1 MKILMVG
8 ATGFIGK
15 ATVAF
20 LQGKNHEVS
29 AWVRNTDK
37 AIDML
42 GDGVRLISSVKNPR
56 DLKQYLEETDVVIN
70 LAGRPLAGVR
80 WTDKRKLEFYESRVV
95 VTNLIS
101 ESIAMCENPPKI
113 FISASAVGVYGN
125 SGAAA
130 IDEES
135 AVGQDYLSQLS
146 VEWEMAANRAT
157 ESGVRVCNIRIG
169 VVLGREGGMLQQLI
183 QSFDFGVGSYLGDG
197 KQKVPW
203 IHLIDV
209 VRAINFCIDNEEL
222 NGPVNLTAPHATS
235 GKEFAKNLASL
246 TNAFIVIPMPKFV
259 LKLIFGE
266 GEVVLT
272 NSQNPLPAKLLE
284 SGFRFEYDVL
294 RSALEAEIHPEKIV
308 VSKAGLPAESPV
320 HSSKPQ
326 YELKTSVSL
335 KCDHEKAFNFFS
347 SPLNLGL
354 TTPSWLNFKI
364 TDMPL
369 SVSKDCEIAY
379 EIRLWFFPIK
389 WRTKILEWNPHESF
403 IDMQKEGPYRLWVHS
418 HFVESTS
425 RNTSLMTDIVRYS
438 VPGGFLGRLAHYLFI
453 KKSLTRIFGYRRN
466 MIRMRLGFVTSD

>member
-146 VEWEMAANRAT
+146 VEWEL
-157 ESGVRVCNIRIG
+157 S
-169 VVLGREGGMLQQLI
+169 LI
-183 QSFDFGVGSYLGDG
+183 H
-197 KQKVPW
+197 
-203 IHLIDV
+203 I
-209 VRAINFCIDNEEL
+209 
-222 NGPVNLTAPHATS
+222 
-235 GKEFAKNLASL
+235 
-246 TNAFIVIPMPKFV
+246 
-259 LKLIFGE
+259 
-266 GEVVLT
+266 
-272 NSQNPLPAKLLE
+272 
-284 SGFRFEYDVL
+284 
-294 RSALEAEIHPEKIV
+294 
-308 VSKAGLPAESPV
+308 
-320 HSSKPQ
+320 
-326 YELKTSVSL
+326 
-335 KCDHEKAFNFFS
+335 
-347 SPLNLGL
+347 
-354 TTPSWLNFKI
+354 
-364 TDMPL
+364 
-369 SVSKDCEIAY
+369 
-379 EIRLWFFPIK
+379 
-389 WRTKILEWNPHESF
+389 
-403 IDMQKEGPYRLWVHS
+403 
-418 HFVESTS
+418 
-425 RNTSLMTDIVRYS
+425 
-438 VPGGFLGRLAHYLFI
+438 
-453 KKSLTRIFGYRRN
+453 
-466 MIRMRLGFVTSD
+466 

>member
-183 QSFDFGVGSYLGDG
+183 QSFDFETSFY
-197 KQKVPW
+197 
-203 IHLIDV
+203 
-209 VRAINFCIDNEEL
+209 NEFCTIIFCL
-222 NGPVNLTAPHATS
+222 PC
-235 GKEFAKNLASL
+235 SL
-246 TNAFIVIPMPKFV
+246 FVKF
-259 LKLIFGE
+259 
-266 GEVVLT
+266 
-272 NSQNPLPAKLLE
+272 
-284 SGFRFEYDVL
+284 
-294 RSALEAEIHPEKIV
+294 
-308 VSKAGLPAESPV
+308 
-320 HSSKPQ
+320 
-326 YELKTSVSL
+326 TSVN
-335 KCDHEKAFNFFS
+335 HN
-347 SPLNLGL
+347 
-354 TTPSWLNFKI
+354 
-364 TDMPL
+364 
-369 SVSKDCEIAY
+369 Y
-379 EIRLWFFPIK
+379 
-389 WRTKILEWNPHESF
+389 
-403 IDMQKEGPYRLWVHS
+403 
-418 HFVESTS
+418 
-425 RNTSLMTDIVRYS
+425 
-438 VPGGFLGRLAHYLFI
+438 FLI
-453 KKSLTRIFGYRRN
+453 S
-466 MIRMRLGFVTSD
+466 